1 MDDRERLQR
10 EDVVKEARSFVGTPY
25 HSRARIKGVGVD
37 CVQIIAAVYEACGV
51 LPPIDVGKYSDQWHL
66 HSAVPLYEEG
76 VKANGGKEIEAP
88 QAGDLVLYFQGKQ
101 FAHGAIVTV
110 AAPLRIVHAFA
121 PSRRVVEGDE
131 TEFGVLVREKKKF
144 FTPW

>member
-1 MDDRERLQR
+1 MNETEHRQA
-10 EDVVKEARSFVGTPY
+10 VVAEARSWVSTPY

-66 HSAVPLYEEG
+66 HSDVPLYEDG
-76 VKANGGKEIEAP
+76 VKANGGRQIEAP
-88 QAGDLVLYFQGKQ
+88 QVGDLVLYFQGKQ

-110 AAPLRIVHAFA
+110 ASPLRIVHAFA
-121 PSRRVVEGDE
+121 PARRVIEGDE
-131 TEFGVLVREKKKF
+131 TEFGVLIREKKKF